1 MAMLPI
7 KKKMKRKKLSTGSLN
22 KAVDR
27 HIGLISIQHWPL
39 VGTKN
44 AKKCGE
50 ERAEMII
57 ESKETLCHRSST
69 SEGRRGARFVPGGVK
84 VNANP
89 VEFTDGGEHRQEGR
103 KRLRQKP

>member
-1 MAMLPI
+1 MVGGPYMAMWPI

-44 AKKCGE
+44 AKK
-50 ERAEMII
+50 
-57 ESKETLCHRSST
+57 
-69 SEGRRGARFVPGGVK
+69 
-84 VNANP
+84 
-89 VEFTDGGEHRQEGR
+89 
-103 KRLRQKP
+103 

>member
-1 MAMLPI
+1 M
-7 KKKMKRKKLSTGSLN
+7 SG
-22 KAVDR
+22 D
-27 HIGLISIQHWPL
+27 
-39 VGTKN
+39 
-44 AKKCGE
+44 

-57 ESKETLCHRSST
+57 ESKETLSHRSST

-89 VEFTDGGEHRQEGR
+89 VEFTRGREHRQEGR